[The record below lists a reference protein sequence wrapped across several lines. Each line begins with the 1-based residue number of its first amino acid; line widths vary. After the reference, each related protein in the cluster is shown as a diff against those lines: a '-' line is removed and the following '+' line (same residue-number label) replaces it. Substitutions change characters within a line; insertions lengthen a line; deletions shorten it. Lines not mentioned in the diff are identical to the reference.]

1 MGKVKLVVALILI
14 ALVVTILVQNS
25 RQAQMRVLFWQPKL
39 PGTVLILISLLI
51 GFGLGL
57 AAPVFWR
64 KRQKPPQKPQK

>member
-25 RQAQMRVLFWQPKL
+25 WQAQMRVLFWQGQL

-57 AAPVFWR
+57 AAPTLWR
-64 KRQKPPQKPQK
+64 KREKPPQKPQK